1 MNELLE
7 IFERFKANEITKAEY
22 IEAMYA
28 RHHLLFDYPP
38 LLERSTVE
46 RLLIDESG
54 VRAVT
59 RAGLQFLLDPQ
70 DRRQPP
76 FEAVNF
82 GSFEGDDEAML
93 ARLVAAGDRVFDVGA
108 NVGWHALHLAA
119 ANPTGT
125 VYAFEPVPATY
136 ARMEAN
142 VALNDRANV
151 AAFPFGLGE
160 WEETLTLYLDESMP
174 VGASAV
180 DHAAEGQAVPVECR
194 IRSLDTVVA
203 ELGVRPD
210 VVKIDVEGAEL
221 SVLKGAV
228 GTLNSARPA
237 VFCELLRKW
246 AASFGYHPNEAID
259 LMVSLGY
266 RCFETVGARLEPVA
280 EITEATVATNF
291 IFLHP
296 QRHAPLLRE
305 VGPSDAS

>member
-7 IFERFKANEITKAEY
+7 LCERFKANTIAKADF

-28 RHHLLFDYPP
+28 RHQRLFDYPP
-38 LLERSTVE
+38 LLGRSTVE
-46 RLLIDESG
+46 RLLIDEAG

-59 RAGLQFLLDPQ
+59 RAGLRFLLNPQ

-108 NVGWHALHLAA
+108 NVGWHALHLAH
-119 ANPTGT
+119 ANSTGM

-136 ARMEAN
+136 ARLEAN
-142 VALNDRANV
+142 VALNDRSNIAT
-151 AAFPFGLGE
+151 FPFGLGE
-160 WEETLTLYLDESMP
+160 REETLTLYLDESMP

-194 IRSLDTVVA
+194 MRSLDAVVA
-203 ELGVRPD
+203 ELGVQPD

-221 SVLKGAV
+221 FVLRGAA
-228 GTLNSARPA
+228 GALDSAHPA

-266 RCFETVGARLEPVA
+266 RCYETVGARLEPVA
-280 EITEATVATNF
+280 EITESTVATNF

-296 QRHAPLLRE
+296 ERHAPLLRE
-305 VGPSDAS
+305 VGPPDGS

>member
-7 IFERFKANEITKAEY
+7 IFERFKANELAKADF

-28 RHHLLFDYPP
+28 RHRLLFDYPP
-38 LLERSTVE
+38 MLGRSTVE
-46 RLLIDESG
+46 RLVIDEAG

-108 NVGWHALHLAA
+108 NVGWHALHLAH
-119 ANPTGT
+119 ANPTGN

-136 ARMEAN
+136 ARLEAN

-151 AAFPFGLGE
+151 ATFPFGLAE
-160 WEETLTLYLDESMP
+160 REETLTMYLDESMP

-194 IRSLDTVVA
+194 VRSLDAVAA
-203 ELGVRPD
+203 ELAVQPD

-221 SVLKGAV
+221 LVLNGAA
-228 GTLNSARPA
+228 GTLSSAHPA

-246 AASFGYHPNEAID
+246 ATSFGYHPNEAIE

-266 RCFETVGARLEPVA
+266 RCYETVGARLEPVA
-280 EITEATVATNF
+280 GITESTVATNF

-305 VGPSDAS
+305 VGPPDG